1 MFRGLYTAKVDDK
14 GRVSFPARFREV
26 LAKTGSDELFVT
38 TFRSEGHPCLDAYP
52 QEQWLA
58 LEDRLRQNAERSPR
72 TIKYFQNVFLPGVQ
86 ECQVDRQGRILLANR
101 LRESAELG
109 HEVVFVGL
117 VDKLRIWS
125 VDNWNVVNKKSGDL
139 SEDPEVISMLGVT

>member
-1 MFRGLYTAKVDDK
+1 MFRGLYTAKIDDK

-26 LAKTGSDELFVT
+26 LASTGSDELFVT
-38 TFRSEGHPCLDAYP
+38 SFKSDGHPCLEAYP
-52 QEQWLA
+52 KEEWLK
-58 LEDRLRQNAERSPR
+58 LEERLRQEASRSPR

-109 HEVVFVGL
+109 PEVVFVGL

-125 VDNWNVVNKKSGDL
+125 VDNFNVVNAASADL
-139 SEDPEVISMLGVT
+139 SEDPEVISLLGVT